1 MLNWANRFNIC
12 CFLDDHDYRQRGNRF
27 DCILAADSL
36 ENLRLPS
43 GRAFQE
49 LERFHKKHAD
59 WLFGHLSF
67 ELKTETEGVT
77 SKEHN
82 HAGFPDLH
90 FFLPRYT
97 IQLSDST
104 LIVGSLADDHE
115 LVLNAIVECVTIDDP
130 MQRIAPAVIGRQ
142 TKDDYIKAVIA
153 LKQHILRGDCYE
165 LNYCQ
170 EFFSESC
177 SIQPF
182 QLFTALQAVSP
193 APFSA
198 YYRLNE
204 LYCLSASPE
213 RYLQKKGS
221 KIMSQP
227 IKGTRK
233 RMVSVEDDQQVI
245 DELLKSEKERAE
257 NVMVVD
263 LVRNDISK
271 ICREGTV
278 NVDELFAVYSFPQ
291 VHQMIS
297 TVSGELADN
306 HSWCDAIAA
315 TFPMGS
321 MTGAPKRR
329 VLELIDRYEASARG
343 LYSGAIGYITP
354 EGDFDFNVV
363 IRSVM
368 YNSDT
373 RFLNFHAGSAITFQS
388 DPELEYEEC
397 LLKAAFIRQ
406 VLEAGS
412 A

>member
-1 MLNWANRFNIC
+1 MLNWADRFNIC

-27 DCILAADSL
+27 DCILAADSM
-36 ENLRLPS
+36 ESMETVP
-43 GRAFQE
+43 GKAFETLQT
-49 LERFHKKHAD
+49 FHDQHSD

-67 ELKTETEGVT
+67 ELKQETEGVR
-77 SKEHN
+77 SKLSDSI
-82 HAGFPDLH
+82 GFPNIH
-90 FFLPRYT
+90 FYIPRYVV
-97 IQLSDST
+97 QLSDFKLTIGTTAEDHDKIFEEIIQCVAS
-104 LIVGSLADDHE
+104 ADVKEHYHP
-115 LVLNAIVECVTIDDP
+115 TIRARQSKAEYID
-130 MQRIAPAVIGRQ
+130 AV
-142 TKDDYIKAVIA
+142 KA

-170 EFFSESC
+170 EFYS
-177 SIQPF
+177 QPCTVHPLE
-182 QLFTALQAVSP
+182 LFTALQNVSP

-213 RYLQKKGS
+213 RYLQKKGRR
-221 KIMSQP
+221 IMSQP

-233 RMVSVEDDQQVI
+233 RMPSQQDDQQVVA
-245 DELLKSEKERAE
+245 ELLASEKERAE

-271 ICREGTV
+271 ICEEGTV
-278 NVDELFAVYSFPQ
+278 KVDELFAIYSFPQ

-297 TVSGELADN
+297 TISGELAND
-306 HSWCDAIAA
+306 HSWCDAIEA

-343 LYSGAIGYITP
+343 LYSGAIGYVTP

-363 IRSVM
+363 IRSVL
-368 YNSDT
+368 YNANT
-373 RFLNFHAGSAITFQS
+373 NFLNFHAGSAITFQS
-388 DPELEYEEC
+388 DPEMEYEEC

-406 VLEAGS
+406 VLEAGGK
-412 A
+412 

>member
-1 MLNWANRFNIC
+1 MLSWANRFNIC

-27 DCILAADSL
+27 DCILAADSV
-36 ENLRLPS
+36 ESMEAVP
-43 GRAFQE
+43 GKAFETLQ
-49 LERFHKKHAD
+49 LFHGKHSD

-67 ELKTETEGVT
+67 ELKAETEGVV
-77 SKEHN
+77 SRHSESI
-82 HAGFPDLH
+82 GFPDIH
-90 FFLPRYT
+90 FYIPRYVLQINDFSLT
-97 IQLSDST
+97 IGT
-104 LIVGSLADDHE
+104 IVDDHNE
-115 LVLNAIVECVTIDDP
+115 VFNQIINCKVAFGDKQNQHPAITPRQSKEQYIDS
-130 MQRIAPAVIGRQ
+130 VN
-142 TKDDYIKAVIA
+142 A

-170 EFFSESC
+170 EFYC
-177 SIQPF
+177 QPCF
-182 QLFTALQAVSP
+182 INPLQLFTSLQQVSP

-198 YYRLNE
+198 YYRMND

-213 RYLQKKGS
+213 RYLQKKGTR
-221 KIMSQP
+221 IMSQP

-233 RMVSVEDDQQVI
+233 RMIHEHDDKQI
-245 DELLKSEKERAE
+245 IAELLDSEKERAE

-278 NVDELFAVYSFPQ
+278 QVDELFAIYSFPQ

-297 TVSGELADN
+297 TISGELADD
-306 HSWCDAIAA
+306 HTWCDAIAA

-329 VLELIDRYEASARG
+329 VLELIDRYEASSRG

-363 IRSVM
+363 IRSVL
-368 YNSDT
+368 YNANT
-373 RFLNFHAGSAITFQS
+373 HYLNYHAGSAITFKS
-388 DPELEYEEC
+388 DAEMEYEEC
-397 LLKAAFIRQ
+397 LLKAAFIRN
-406 VLEAGS
+406 VLEAGDS
-412 A
+412 